1 MAFAAEFPF
10 CMIHTLINAVRGFLG
25 GDGALILPEMEL
37 VLFACGILLIDR
49 WLSANEKYWN
59 ALLALAGAVFSG
71 FTLYVQHGKI
81 QALRDVNP
89 ESPGLLGLHQSVLV
103 DPFFLFF
110 AALFLAVS
118 VLIILL
124 SVRYLEM
131 EEEGRGAY
139 YALILFAC
147 VGMML
152 MVSGVDVL
160 VVLLGL
166 ETLGLSC
173 FLLTG
178 FAQGEQPMK
187 NAARSYAFQWTCS
200 TFVLAGGFLLLY
212 RLYQTT
218 NLGRMGA
225 ILEVRLNNS
234 VPFGG
239 LTAWPSAL
247 ALGLLAVGA
256 FLLIDAA
263 PLHWFAPAVCESA
276 PTPIAGYL
284 SMATKTAGFALLL
297 RFFSFL
303 FLFAHEKWIHVWG
316 GVAIVSLLW
325 GNIAAMR
332 QTDAKRLLAYGSIAQ
347 TGFILLGLV
356 AGNEAGFSGMMF
368 YLGVNVFMT
377 VGAFGILI
385 VLHHRGSAST
395 ELRDLDG
402 LVWRN
407 PVAALLLL
415 VFMMSLAGI
424 PPTAGFLAK
433 YFIVKALLAAPH
445 PELAA
450 FAVVNALLS
459 VYYYGRVASHALKK
473 QRADAPTLEAPRLTI
488 SGGQTIALTAAV
500 FVSLAAGLYPEPFLR
515 IARYAFGQ

>member
-1 MAFAAEFPF
+1 
-10 CMIHTLINAVRGFLG
+10 MIHTLINVVRGFLS

-59 ALLALAGAVFSG
+59 GLLALAGTAFSG
-71 FTLYVQHGKI
+71 FTLYVQHGKM

-89 ESPGLLGLHQSVLV
+89 GSPGLLGLHQSVLV

-110 AALFLAVS
+110 AALFLAGT

-124 SVRYLEM
+124 SVRYLEIM
-131 EEEGRGAY
+131 EEERGAY
-139 YALILFAC
+139 YALLLFAC
-147 VGMML
+147 AGMML

-173 FLLTG
+173 FFLTG
-178 FAQGEQPMK
+178 FAQGDQQMK
-187 NAARSYAFQWTCS
+187 TAARSYAFQWACT

-218 NLGRMGA
+218 NLGRIGA
-225 ILEVRLNNS
+225 ILEVRLDNG

-239 LTAWPSAL
+239 LTVWPSAL
-247 ALGLLAVGA
+247 ALGLLSSGA
-256 FLLIDAA
+256 FFLMDAA
-263 PLHWFAPAVCESA
+263 PLHWFAPGIYESA

-284 SMATKTAGFALLL
+284 GMAAKTAGFALLL
-297 RFFSFL
+297 RFFTFL

-332 QTDAKRLLAYGSIAQ
+332 QTNVKRLLAYGGVTQ

-356 AGNEAGFSGMMF
+356 AGNETGFSGMMY
-368 YLGVNVFMT
+368 YLGVNLFAT
-377 VGAFGILI
+377 AGAFGILI
-385 VLHHRGSAST
+385 VLQQRGSAAT

-402 LVWRN
+402 MFWRS
-407 PVAALLLL
+407 PAAALLLL

-433 YFIVKALLAAPH
+433 YFIVKALLAHPH

-459 VYYYGRVASHALKK
+459 VYCYGRVAAHALKK
-473 QRADAPTLEAPRLTI
+473 PRADAAQIEAPLLTI
-488 SGGQTIALTAAV
+488 SNGQTIALTAAV

-515 IARYAFGQ
+515 LARYAFGQ

>member
-1 MAFAAEFPF
+1 
-10 CMIHTLINAVRGFLG
+10 MIHTLINAVRGFLS

-49 WLSANEKYWN
+49 WLSANEKHWN
-59 ALLALAGAVFSG
+59 ALLAMAGTAFSG
-71 FTLYVQHGKI
+71 FTLYVQHGKM
-81 QALRDVNP
+81 QALRNVNP

-110 AALFLAVS
+110 AALFLAGTVLTVLFS
-118 VLIILL
+118 VQ
-124 SVRYLEM
+124 YLEIA
-131 EEEGRGAY
+131 EEGRGAY
-139 YALILFAC
+139 YALLLFAC
-147 VGMML
+147 AGMML

-166 ETLGLSC
+166 ETLGLSL
-173 FLLTG
+173 FLLSG
-178 FAQGEQPMK
+178 FAQGDQQMK
-187 NAARSYAFQWTCS
+187 TAARSYAFQWACS
-200 TFVLAGGFLLLY
+200 TFLLAGGFLLLY

-225 ILEVRLNNS
+225 ILEVRLDNG

-239 LTAWPSAL
+239 LTVWPSAL
-247 ALGLLAVGA
+247 ALGLLAAGA
-256 FLLIDAA
+256 FFLMDAA
-263 PLHWFAPAVCESA
+263 PFHWFAPGVYESA

-284 SMATKTAGFALLL
+284 GMAAKTAGFALLL
-297 RFFSFL
+297 RFFTFL

-332 QTDAKRLLAYGSIAQ
+332 QTNVKRLLAYGGVAQ
-347 TGFILLGLV
+347 TGFILLGMV
-356 AGNEAGFSGMMF
+356 AGNETGFSGMMY
-368 YLGVNVFMT
+368 YLGVNLFAT
-377 VGAFGILI
+377 AGAFGILI
-385 VLHHRGSAST
+385 VLQQRRSAT
-395 ELRDLDG
+395 AELRDLDG
-402 LVWRN
+402 LFWRS
-407 PVAALLLL
+407 PAAALLLL
-415 VFMMSLAGI
+415 LFMMSLAGI

-433 YFIVKALLAAPH
+433 YFIVKALLAHPH

-459 VYYYGRVASHALKK
+459 VYYYGRVAAHAWKK
-473 QRADAPTLEAPRLTI
+473 PRADADVVPLELTTLTI
-488 SGGQTIALTAAV
+488 SNGQTIALTAAV
-500 FVSLAAGLYPEPFLR
+500 FVSLAAGIYPEPFLR

>member
-1 MAFAAEFPF
+1 
-10 CMIHTLINAVRGFLG
+10 MIHTLITVIRGFLS

-37 VLFACGILLIDR
+37 VLFALGILLIDR
-49 WLSANEKYWN
+49 WLAPNEKHWN
-59 ALLALAGAVFSG
+59 GLLALAGTAFSG
-71 FTLYVQHGKI
+71 FTLYVQQGKM
-81 QALRDVNP
+81 QALRAVNP

-110 AALFLAVS
+110 AALFLAATALV
-118 VLIILL
+118 ILL

-131 EEEGRGAY
+131 AEEGRGAY

-152 MVSGVDVL
+152 MVSGVDFL
-160 VVLLGL
+160 VVVLGL
-166 ETLGLSC
+166 EVMGLSC
-173 FLLTG
+173 FLLAG
-178 FAQGEQPMK
+178 FARSGPGAK
-187 NAARSYAFQWTCS
+187 GRSRSYAYLWACS
-200 TFVLAGGFLLLY
+200 SFVLAGGFLILY
-212 RLYQTT
+212 QIYQTT

-225 ILEVRLNNS
+225 ILEVRLNNG

-247 ALGLLAVGA
+247 ALGLLAAGA
-256 FLLIDAA
+256 FFLIDAA
-263 PLHWFAPAVCESA
+263 PLHWFAPGVCESA
-276 PTPIAGYL
+276 PPPIAGYL
-284 SMATKTAGFALLL
+284 SMAAKTAGFALLL

-316 GVAIVSLLW
+316 GVAILSLLW

-332 QTDAKRLLAYGSIAQ
+332 QTNLKRLLAYGSVAQ

-356 AGNEAGFSGMMF
+356 AGNEGGFSGMMF

-377 VGAFGILI
+377 AGAFGVLI
-385 VLHHRGSAST
+385 VLQQRGGAAT
-395 ELRDLDG
+395 ELHDLDG
-402 LVWRN
+402 LFWRSRL
-407 PVAALLLL
+407 AALLVL

-459 VYYYGRVASHALKK
+459 VYYYGRVAAHALKK
-473 QRADAPTLEAPRLTI
+473 PRADTPLLESPALTI
-488 SGGQTIALTAAV
+488 SSGQTIALTAAV

-515 IARYAFGQ
+515 LARYAFGQ

>member
-1 MAFAAEFPF
+1 MAFAAESPF
-10 CMIHTLINAVRGFLG
+10 CMIHTLINVVRGFLG

-49 WLSANEKYWN
+49 WLSANEKHWN
-59 ALLALAGAVFSG
+59 AMLALAGTAFSG

-89 ESPGLLGLHQSVLV
+89 ESPGLLGLQQSGLV

-110 AALFLAVS
+110 AALFLAATA
-118 VLIILL
+118 LIILL
-124 SVRYLEM
+124 SVRSLET
-131 EEEGRGAY
+131 EQERRGAY
-139 YALILFAC
+139 YALLLFAC

-178 FAQGEQPMK
+178 FAQGEQRIK
-187 NAARSYAFQWTCS
+187 NAARSYAFLWACS
-200 TFVLAGGFLLLY
+200 SFVLAGGFLLLY

-225 ILEVRLNNS
+225 ILEVRLNNG

-247 ALGLLAVGA
+247 ALGLLAAGT
-256 FLLIDAA
+256 FFLIDAA
-263 PLHWFAPAVCESA
+263 PLHWFAPAVCQLA

-284 SMATKTAGFALLL
+284 SMAAKTAGFALLL

-303 FLFAHEKWIHVWG
+303 FLFAHEKWLHVWG
-316 GVAIVSLLW
+316 GVAIVSLLL

-332 QTDAKRLLAYGSIAQ
+332 QTNVKRLLAYGSIAQ

-356 AGNEAGFSGMMF
+356 AGNEAGFSGMMY

-377 VGAFGILI
+377 AGAFGILI
-385 VLHHRGSAST
+385 VLQQRGTSAT

-402 LVWRN
+402 LFWRS

-433 YFIVKALLAAPH
+433 YSIVKALLAAPH

-459 VYYYGRVASHALKK
+459 VYYYGRVVAHALKK
-473 QRADAPTLEAPRLTI
+473 PFADASAPEAPTLTI
-488 SGGQTIALTAAV
+488 SSGQTIALTAAV